1 MDTQDVMTTYI
12 ANGVTT
18 IFELDGRVEHFGQR
32 NEIAK
37 GKVIG
42 PRMALAALIN
52 GRGPNSHGR
61 IVNTASD
68 ARQAVRSAKAEG

>member
-1 MDTQDVMTTYI
+1 MTTYI

-37 GKVIG
+37 GK
-42 PRMALAALIN
+42 
-52 GRGPNSHGR
+52 
-61 IVNTASD
+61 D
-68 ARQAVRSAKAEG
+68 

>member
-32 NEIAK
+32 MRLQKEK
-37 GKVIG
+37 
-42 PRMALAALIN
+42 
-52 GRGPNSHGR
+52 
-61 IVNTASD
+61 
-68 ARQAVRSAKAEG
+68 

>member
-18 IFELDGRVEHFGQR
+18 IFELDGRVEHFGQ
-32 NEIAK
+32 EEVAK

-42 PRMALAALIN
+42 PRALAALIN

-68 ARQAVRSAKAEG
+68 ARQAVKCS

>member
-32 NEIAK
+32 KIAK

-61 IVNTASD
+61 IVYNFRCKTSC
-68 ARQAVRSAKAEG
+68 